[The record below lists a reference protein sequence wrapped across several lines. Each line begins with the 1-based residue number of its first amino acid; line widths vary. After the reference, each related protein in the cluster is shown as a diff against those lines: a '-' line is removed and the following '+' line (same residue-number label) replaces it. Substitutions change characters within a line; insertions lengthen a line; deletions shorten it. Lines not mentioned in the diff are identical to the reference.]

1 MSFSIAQYS
10 AATDK
15 VSRGNKT
22 LADKTDE
29 LVSSAN
35 NFMGVWY
42 IPGFIKDAVKWLV
55 EKIVAAA
62 KWVWHEVVELF
73 KGVAAPIYM
82 FKYAWDWEDIKG
94 RASTV
99 AGELTVANVGVSSQ
113 WSGSAAS
120 AYAGSIA
127 PQNAAAT
134 EVGNIA
140 NGTAL
145 SLTGCAAA
153 GLAFYIALGVIV
165 FQCVAGLVTA
175 IAVLGTGL
183 FAPGGLAI
191 VLQEI
196 TITPAMIWAAVGA
209 LSALLAAE
217 ASQMVT
223 LHGSAV
229 DNSSFPGG
237 HWPHPPVLA
246 S

>member
-22 LADKTDE
+22 LAEKINE
-29 LVSSAN
+29 VIAASN
-35 NFMGVWY
+35 NYMGVWY
-42 IPGFIKDAVKWLV
+42 IPGLIKDAAKWLGD
-55 EKIVAAA
+55 KIVEAA
-62 KWVWHEVVELF
+62 KWVWHKAVEFF
-73 KGVAAPIYM
+73 KGVAAPIYF
-82 FKYAWDWEDIKG
+82 FKYAWDWEDIRG
-94 RASTV
+94 TASTV

-113 WSGSAAS
+113 WAGSAAS
-120 AYAGSIA
+120 AYAGGIT
-127 PQNAAAT
+127 PQNAAST
-134 EVGNIA
+134 EIGNIA

-145 SLTGCAAA
+145 SLTACAVA
-153 GLAFYIALGVIV
+153 GLAFYVALGVIV
-165 FQCVAGLVTA
+165 FQCIAALVTA
-175 IAVLGTGL
+175 IALFGTEL
-183 FAPGGLAI
+183 FAPGGLGI

-217 ASQMVT
+217 ASQMAT